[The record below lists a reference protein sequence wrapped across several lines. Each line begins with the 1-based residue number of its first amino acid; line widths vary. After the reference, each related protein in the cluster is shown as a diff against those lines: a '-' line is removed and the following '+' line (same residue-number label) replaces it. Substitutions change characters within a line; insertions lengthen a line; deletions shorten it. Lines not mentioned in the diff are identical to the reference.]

1 MADGYNSRL
10 LQDMKEVNNDRHGTE
25 KRFFA
30 IWKEDEKKYP
40 YCHAMDIVMLGP
52 KGTPYEGG
60 AFTFEFKYPKDYP
73 KTSFN

>member
-1 MADGYNSRL
+1 
-10 LQDMKEVNNDRHGTE
+10 MKEVNNDRHGTE

-30 IWKEDEKKYP
+30 IMKEDVKNDGHKNAH
-40 YCHAMDIVMLGP
+40 HAMDIVMLGP

-60 AFTFEFKYPKDYP
+60 AFTFEFTYEKDYP